1 MTYPLTGNNRRKG
14 VVMNK
19 NNGNGKK
26 PNVLGGLYG
35 VFFMSVWV
43 FGSFSMGAPW
53 WFSALGV
60 PALVT
65 MVFATFNE
73 WKNHRKNKGSGTDG
87 YNYTSNGSEDPWDV
101 SWPESRNE
109 NSQPADSYHTDSQC
123 TDGQYGYYGDVPAPG
138 GKNFCPYCG
147 VQRQPDYEFCG
158 NCGRQLPD

>member
-1 MTYPLTGNNRRKG
+1 MNR
-14 VVMNK
+14 

-60 PALVT
+60 PALVS

-73 WKNHRKNKGSGTDG
+73 WKNHRKNKGNDAGE
-87 YNYTSNGSEDPWDV
+87 YNSANNSEDPWDV
-101 SWPESRNE
+101 SWPENRQHND
-109 NSQPADSYHTDSQC
+109 N
-123 TDGQYGYYGDVPAPG
+123 QYGGVQYGTEQYGSQEYIPAPG

-147 VQRQPDYEFCG
+147 VPREADYEFCG